1 MKWAPRN
8 VQLLFWH
15 GCAYVRNIH
24 GDVPTAS
31 CLQRAEAQLSSKRGL
46 GKAKGW
52 SSCSV
57 GGWERVEMEPL
68 KDCIHSNITVPHP
81 SLHPDTVAGSE
92 GDTLLLLLSHASS
105 SQIMEGV
112 PGAVPF

>member
-46 GKAKGW
+46 GKQRDGALVLLADGSVWKW
-52 SSCSV
+52 SH
-57 GGWERVEMEPL
+57 L
-68 KDCIHSNITVPHP
+68 KTASIPTSQCHIHLYTQTP
-81 SLHPDTVAGSE
+81 
-92 GDTLLLLLSHASS
+92 
-105 SQIMEGV
+105 
-112 PGAVPF
+112 